1 MKVVIIRHGVVDYKM
16 SPRCNSEEFD
26 QDVKRYD
33 EAPILPMEYNV
44 PIGEYKSY
52 YVSSLSRTLATARD
66 IFGDKE
72 YISTELLDEVP
83 LSSSIKTNKRLP
95 LAFWNIS
102 ARLQWLFNSKR
113 LKESKRDTAIRANRF
128 IDILIEKNEDCAVV
142 SHGFFMITLLSEM
155 KKRGF
160 MIQGKSAGY
169 ENGEYVIASMI

>member
-16 SPRCNSEEFD
+16 SRRCNSEEFD

-33 EAPILPMEYNV
+33 EAPILPMEYHV
-44 PIGEYKSY
+44 PTGDYKSY

-95 LAFWNIS
+95 LAFWKIS
-102 ARLQWLFNSKR
+102 SRLQWLFNSKR
-113 LKESKRDTAIRANRF
+113 PKEGKKDTVIRANKF
-128 IDILIEKNEDCAVV
+128 IDDLIEKNEDCAVV
-142 SHGFFMITLLSEM
+142 SRGFFMITLLSEM

-160 MIQGKSAGY
+160 AVEGKNAGFT
-169 ENGEYVIASMI
+169 NGECVIVSMI

>member
-16 SPRCNSEEFD
+16 NLRCNSEEFD
-26 QDVKRYD
+26 QDVKKYD
-33 EAPILPMEYNV
+33 EAPILTMEYNV
-44 PIGEYKSY
+44 PAGDYKSY

-95 LAFWNIS
+95 LAFWKIS
-102 ARLQWLFNSKR
+102 SRLQWLFNSKR
-113 LKESKRDTAIRANRF
+113 PKEGKKDTVIRANKF
-128 IDILIEKNEDCAVV
+128 IDDIIVKNEDCAVV
-142 SHGFFMITLLSEM
+142 SHGFFMITLFSEM

-160 MIQGKSAGY
+160 MIQGKAAGY
-169 ENGEYVIASMI
+169 ENGEYVICEK